1 LINIHD
7 FDAYCFDL
15 DGTIYNDNKLLPSV
29 KEAIQLL
36 RKHEKKI
43 LFITNTT
50 IQTREMCQNQL
61 RSLGIIAH
69 IDEILTASYIFSLY
83 FSE

>member
-1 LINIHD
+1 
-7 FDAYCFDL
+7 
-15 DGTIYNDNKLLPSV
+15 
-29 KEAIQLL
+29 
-36 RKHEKKI
+36 
-43 LFITNTT
+43 
-50 IQTREMCQNQL
+50 MCQNQL

>member
-1 LINIHD
+1 MINIHD

-36 RKHEKKI
+36 RKHEEAKYCLSPTQLFKRGKCVKI
-43 LFITNTT
+43 N
-50 IQTREMCQNQL
+50 CD
-61 RSLGIIAH
+61 H
-69 IDEILTASYIFSLY
+69 
-83 FSE
+83 